1 MKTYRI
7 ILSVAVASVLWAC
20 SVDEQM
26 QPQTDAPAGPTVS
39 DEGTVPGI
47 MTVKVSDDL
56 ADRLLEY
63 ADEQGE
69 LNADGVA
76 LLNIS
81 GINVTG
87 ARTSFHIG
95 GKFEKRQRA
104 AGLHRWFRISY
115 DESVPVSKAAGN
127 AAAAPGIEFAEP
139 VMKVS
144 PMAVEMDDPYY
155 VEGYQ
160 WHYNNTGQ
168 HGFTAGVDIRLQ
180 EAWDTYRVFGDPSV
194 IVGVVDRGV
203 QYDHPDLADNMWVNE
218 VELKGTSGVDDD
230 GNGCVDDI
238 YGFNFV
244 YGNATIHP
252 QNHGTHVAGTIAAVN
267 NNGVGLCGVAGGYYP
282 DKKGVRI
289 MSLQLLEEGESQGG
303 NTEWAFQYA
312 AEHGACIVNNSW
324 GYAAEATSITAA
336 DKAAIDYFV
345 EYAGLDEDGNQ
356 VGPMKGGLVVFAAG
370 NYAAETG
377 YPAQYEKVLAVAA
390 VGPNGKYAYY
400 TNYGDW
406 VDICAPGGDD
416 AVDPKYG
423 GVFSTITNGMWGSD
437 RGTSMA
443 APHVAGVAALVLST
457 KTPEDGF
464 TADNLF
470 KLLVNTADPSIYEY
484 NMNRSGML
492 GSGMLDA
499 VAALAAAKETP
510 AASSVTGFDAESEG
524 NTITLTVAEPENAAY
539 FYVYYDDREFT
550 ADNLGNAD
558 RLEFRIE
565 NLDYASNDRRTMTI
579 DGLKFN
585 TDYWCT
591 VVSANIIGEE
601 SAVPDPVMITTK
613 ANRAPVIT
621 PDQSGDIVLKACE
634 TVVRTYTIIEPD
646 GQTFTREFDGL
657 VDDCVELVS
666 LTTRSVQLTVNA
678 LYMEPGDYKCSI
690 TARDDTGEEDTG
702 VATLEIPFTILEN
715 NAPAFV
721 GSMEF
726 AINGVNSTYMFNPYD
741 CFSDKDGDIL
751 SFEYRMADPTIVSY
765 AEQENG
771 LVQFT
776 ALKPGN
782 VRIAVTARD
791 PKGAAASGGITVTV
805 IGSDSGTAGEAG
817 MSVYPNPARDYV
829 KVSTTES
836 GIYDVAVTSASGSTV
851 YSSSAAISMSQP
863 YEIDLT
869 GVAPGSYTLILRK
882 DGRVVGSGSFVR
894 I

>member
-139 VMKVS
+139 VMKIKKMS
-144 PMAVEMDDPYY
+144 VEMND
-155 VEGYQ
+155 VGYERQ
-160 WHYNNTGQ
+160 WHYHNTGQ
-168 HGFTAGVDIRLQ
+168 YGFTPGIDIKLQ
-180 EAWDTYRVFGDPSV
+180 EAWDTYGVFGSSDV
-194 IVGVVDRGV
+194 IVAVADQGVE
-203 QYDHPDLADNMWVNE
+203 YSHEDLNGNMWVNE
-218 VELKGTSGVDDD
+218 VELTGEPGVDDD
-230 GNGCVDDI
+230 GNGYVDDV
-238 YGFNFV
+238 YGYNFV
-244 YGNATIHP
+244 RGNSTIHP
-252 QNHGTHVAGTIAAVN
+252 EAHGTHVAGTIAAVN
-267 NNGVGLCGVAGGYYP
+267 NNSIGVCGVAGGKYP
-282 DKKGVRI
+282 EKGVSL
-289 MSLQLLEEGESQGG
+289 MALQLLEEGEQYGG
-303 NTEWAFQYA
+303 DTYLAFQYA
-312 AEHGACIVNNSW
+312 AENGACIINNSW
-324 GYAAEATSITAA
+324 GYQSSDATLTEV
-336 DKAAIDYFV
+336 DKTAIDYFV
-345 EYAGLDEDGNQ
+345 ENAGMDENGNQ

-370 NYAAETG
+370 NFASETG
-377 YPAQYEKVLAVAA
+377 YPAQYDKTLAVAA
-390 VGPNGKYAYY
+390 VGPTGKYTYY

-406 VDICAPGGDD
+406 VDICAPGGDEFINGD
-416 AVDPKYG
+416 YG
-423 GVFSTITNGMWGSD
+423 QVLSLALSD
-437 RGTSMA
+437 QYGYNRGTSMA
-443 APHVAGVAALVLST
+443 CPHVTGVAALVLST

-510 AASSVTGFDAESEG
+510 AASPVTGFDAESEG

-565 NLDYASNDRRTMTI
+565 NLDYASDDRRTMTI

-634 TVVRTYTIIEPD
+634 TVVRTYTIVEPD

-690 TARDDTGEEDTG
+690 TARDDTGEDTG

-721 GSMEF
+721 GSREF

-817 MSVYPNPARDYV
+817 MSVYPNPARDFV
-829 KVSTTES
+829 KVRTTAS
-836 GIYDVAVTSASGSTV
+836 GVYDVIVNTASGSTV
-851 YSSSAAISMSQP
+851 YSASAAISLDQP
-863 YEIDLT
+863 HEVDLS
-869 GVAPGSYTLILRK
+869 GIAPGTYSLVLRK
-882 DGRVVGSGSFVR
+882 DGKDVASGTFVR

>member
-139 VMKVS
+139 VMKIKKMS
-144 PMAVEMDDPYY
+144 VEMND
-155 VEGYQ
+155 VGYERQ
-160 WHYNNTGQ
+160 WHYHNTGQ
-168 HGFTAGVDIRLQ
+168 YGFTPGIDIKLQ
-180 EAWDTYRVFGDPSV
+180 EAWDTYGVFGSSDV
-194 IVGVVDRGV
+194 IVAVADQGVE
-203 QYDHPDLADNMWVNE
+203 YSHEDLNGNMWVNE
-218 VELKGTSGVDDD
+218 VELDGEPGVDDD
-230 GNGCVDDI
+230 GNGYVDDV
-238 YGFNFV
+238 YGYNFV
-244 YGNATIHP
+244 RGNSTIHP
-252 QNHGTHVAGTIAAVN
+252 EAHGTHVAGTIAAVN
-267 NNGVGLCGVAGGYYP
+267 NNSIGVCGVAGGKYP
-282 DKKGVRI
+282 EKGVSL
-289 MSLQLLEEGESQGG
+289 MALQLLEEGEQYGG
-303 NTEWAFQYA
+303 NTYLAFQYA
-312 AEHGACIVNNSW
+312 AENGACIINNSW
-324 GYAAEATSITAA
+324 GYQSSDATLTEV
-336 DKAAIDYFV
+336 DKTAIDYFV
-345 EYAGLDEDGNQ
+345 ENAGMDENGNQ

-370 NYAAETG
+370 NFASETG
-377 YPAQYEKVLAVAA
+377 YPAQYDKTLAVAA
-390 VGPNGKYAYY
+390 VGPTGKYTYY

-406 VDICAPGGDD
+406 VDICAPGGDEFINGD
-416 AVDPKYG
+416 YG
-423 GVFSTITNGMWGSD
+423 QVLSLALSD
-437 RGTSMA
+437 QYGYNRGTSMA
-443 APHVAGVAALVLST
+443 CPHVTGVAALVLST

-565 NLDYASNDRRTMTI
+565 NLDYASDDRRTMTI

-721 GSMEF
+721 GSREF

-771 LVQFT
+771 LVEFT
-776 ALKPGN
+776 SLKPGN

-817 MSVYPNPARDYV
+817 MSVYPNPARDFV
-829 KVSTTES
+829 KVRTTAS
-836 GIYDVAVTSASGSTV
+836 GVYDVIVNTASGSTV
-851 YSSSAAISMSQP
+851 YSASAAISLDQP
-863 YEIDLT
+863 HEVDLS
-869 GVAPGSYTLILRK
+869 GIAPGTYSLVLRK
-882 DGRVVGSGSFVR
+882 DGKDVASGTFVR

>member
-7 ILSVAVASVLWAC
+7 ILPVALASVLWAC
-20 SVDEQM
+20 SVDEQLE
-26 QPQTDAPAGPTVS
+26 PQTEIPAATAS
-39 DEGTVPGI
+39 DKGTVPGV
-47 MTVKVSDDL
+47 MSVKVSEEL

-63 ADEQGE
+63 ADAKGE
-69 LNADGVA
+69 LNEDGVA
-76 LLNIS
+76 LLRIE
-81 GINVTG
+81 GLNVTG
-87 ARTSFHIG
+87 VKTAFMIG
-95 GKFEKRQRA
+95 GKFESRQRA
-104 AGLHRWFRISY
+104 AGLHRWFKVSF
-115 DESVPVSKAAGN
+115 DGDVPVSKAAGD
-127 AAAAPGIEFAEP
+127 AVMVPGVEYSEP
-139 VMKVS
+139 VMQIKKSSVK
-144 PMAVEMDDPYY
+144 MNDKFYTA
-155 VEGYQ
+155 GYQ
-160 WHYNNTGQ
+160 WSFDNYGQ
-168 HGFTAGVDIRLQ
+168 HNFTEGVDIRLQ
-180 EAWDTYRVFGDPSV
+180 EAWDTYRIFGNEDV
-194 IVGVVDRGV
+194 IVAVADQGI
-203 QYDHPDLADNMWVNE
+203 QYDHPDLEGNMWVNE
-218 VELKGTSGVDDD
+218 AELNGVPGEDDD
-230 GNGCVDDI
+230 DNGLDDDI
-238 YGFNFV
+238 YGYNFV
-244 YGNATIHP
+244 TEQPEIHP
-252 QNHGTHVAGTIAAVN
+252 QHHGTHVAGTIAAMN
-267 NNGVGLCGVAGGYYP
+267 NNGVGVCGVAGGYYP
-282 DKKGVRI
+282 DQKGVRI
-289 MSLQLLEEGESQGG
+289 MALQILEEGETTSG
-303 NTEWAFQYA
+303 NTQRAFQYA
-312 AEHGACIVNNSW
+312 AENGACIINNSW
-324 GYAAEATSITAA
+324 GYQSSDAPITEM

-356 VGPMKGGLVVFAAG
+356 VGPMKGGLVLFAAG
-370 NYAAETG
+370 NFAAETG
-377 YPAQYEKVLAVAA
+377 YPAQYEKALAVAA
-390 VGPNGKYAYY
+390 VGPTGRYAYY

-406 VDICAPGGDD
+406 VDICAPGGDI
-416 AVDPKYG
+416 AVDSEYGPVWSTTVNDLYG
-423 GVFSTITNGMWGSD
+423 GD
-437 RGTSMA
+437 AGTSMA
-443 APHVAGVAALVLST
+443 CPHVTGVAALVLST
-457 KTPEDGF
+457 KTVDDGF

-499 VAALAAAKETP
+499 VAALAAAQETP
-510 AASSVTGFDAESEG
+510 AASPVTEFDAESEG
-524 NTITLTVAEPENAAY
+524 NTITLTVEVPENASY
-539 FYVYYDDREFT
+539 FYVYYDNREFS
-550 ADNLGNAD
+550 ADNLEAAD
-558 RLEFRIE
+558 KLEFRIE
-565 NLDYASNDRRTMTI
+565 DLDQASDGRRTMTI

-601 SAVPDPVMITTK
+601 SAVPDPVIITTK

-621 PDQSGDIVLKACE
+621 PDQTGDIVLKACE

-690 TARDDTGEEDTG
+690 TARDDTGEDTG

-721 GSMEF
+721 GSREF